1 MPDIIP
7 RKVIE
12 KKIYEFRG
20 KKVILDRDLAELYGV
35 ETRTLNQAVKRN
47 EERFPQDFMFRL
59 NTEEFRNLRSQ
70 TVTSSWGGTRYP
82 PRAFTEHGILM
93 LSNVL
98 KSERAV
104 KVSIQIIRV
113 FNAMREMIGE
123 YNELIGRLQK
133 IERRQDIES
142 KEIWKAIR
150 LLRREILDRNSDSPE
165 VQFSIPT

>member
-93 LSNVL
+93 LSNVV

-150 LLRREILDRNSDSPE
+150 LLRREILDKK
-165 VQFSIPT
+165 

>member
-150 LLRREILDRNSDSPE
+150 LLRREILDKK
-165 VQFSIPT
+165 